1 MIININNIL
10 IILILKIN
18 NMEDDTMKIIDE
30 YISIQININHY
41 FYIFQL
47 ILFNNY
53 QIHLI
58 IIFK

>member
-1 MIININNIL
+1 
-10 IILILKIN
+10 
-18 NMEDDTMKIIDE
+18 MEDDTMKIIDE

-58 IIFK
+58 TIFK